1 MEDQPFFLLHK
12 HPDNPRER
20 IDIASGSFS
29 IHTSQ
34 LEEHEALARKTAA
47 AFRIALS
54 IAEYVYN
61 QIEISEECK
70 AGLHHLKL
78 DLVAGSIFAWR
89 TVHNML
95 MSRSLALDNLS
106 RTIPQIDSDQKVVL
120 IHAPFK
126 GTTLFKGELAKLQ
139 KANKEHASSLTVF
152 PAPAVSPPYKG
163 HGRSLRKGSYS
174 YKRSEIRNGSSSGYP
189 VSRASVMPG
198 SGESFRRQYP
208 SLRK

>member
-1 MEDQPFFLLHK
+1 MSQNLTNTAAEFSKNCRRIFLKYNHRILEGLKPPPTERTVEDQPFFLLHK

-78 DLVAGSIFAWR
+78 DMVAGSIFAWR

-120 IHAPFK
+120 ISRTFQGYYPFQRRVSQAAESQQ
-126 GTTLFKGELAKLQ
+126 GTC
-139 KANKEHASSLTVF
+139 
-152 PAPAVSPPYKG
+152 
-163 HGRSLRKGSYS
+163 
-174 YKRSEIRNGSSSGYP
+174 
-189 VSRASVMPG
+189 
-198 SGESFRRQYP
+198 
-208 SLRK
+208 